1 MTQKHFGSGL
11 RVLLKKLWE
20 TLFGPI
26 ERGKYRWR

>member
-1 MTQKHFGSGL
+1 MAQKHFGSGV
-11 RVLLKKLWE
+11 RALLKKLWE